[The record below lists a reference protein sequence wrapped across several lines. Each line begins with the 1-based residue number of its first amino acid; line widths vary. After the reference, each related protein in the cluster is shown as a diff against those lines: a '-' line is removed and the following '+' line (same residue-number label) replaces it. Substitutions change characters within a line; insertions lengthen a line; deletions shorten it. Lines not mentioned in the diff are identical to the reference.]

1 MAGIKGRSGKKLG
14 IVSEVLSIRVEGR
27 TVDLWNEL
35 CREAQATGVSYPGRP
50 LLAEAIELLA
60 QKRGRATEARGGAV
74 AGA

>member
-1 MAGIKGRSGKKLG
+1 MAGVKGRSGRKLG

-27 TVDLWNEL
+27 TADLWNER
-35 CREAQATGVSYPGRP
+35 CREEMAAGVSYPGRP

-60 QKRGRATEARGGAV
+60 EKHGRLTQVRGGAV